1 MIFCSVCF
9 GDPASPLTHG
19 YNYAVF
25 AMLFLVAIVLG
36 SFMIMFF
43 NIRRRMKKFSQNHS

>member
-1 MIFCSVCF
+1 MVFCSVCF

-25 AMLFLVAIVLG
+25 FMLAMVAVVLTVFATVFLK
-36 SFMIMFF
+36 M
-43 NIRRRMKKFSQNHS
+43 RKRMRNLASQ